1 MLAIL
6 LAATLSTTSH
16 STFFT
21 LPEWMPETVNY
32 VDTPGS
38 HDWFVDSGSN
48 IVETTVA
55 SLVPTGSWHILAYR
69 LPETPLNDWYEI
81 PYAPGPT
88 FDPLSSTWCVTN
100 SVEEEGSIVEPE
112 HIYGS
117 SVSTNLSGWTSIFDY
132 GDPVGVATN
141 RYKAWRAA
149 EFQTNVIRTAIM
161 RGVCPV
167 SRISTDELA
176 ALNAAFE
183 GYYERGFFIGEGFS
197 PTGANLRAWQHS
209 NPAAFAYAPTNRIIN
224 TRRFVEAQNLDS
236 LAAALTNTVG
246 FIADLSAS
254 AYSPDRSKTRL
265 FTSLD
270 SSGWSLPFPEFD
282 WTDNP
287 IAAADWRNVLRSFS
301 LVDCSPYFTD
311 AGLLDESIAYDC
323 FRDFNDAS
331 FRTALD
337 RDIKYQDG
345 VNGGNSLALSNLVIS
360 AYEVVDENGCATSD
374 MITNA
379 TRRLY
384 PHQLAAADQ
393 IIGLVDRSFSSA
405 PDRVSIAK
413 IDRHWGYSCSY
424 TNTATVHVSGEAG
437 RYTVDWSSFEP
448 NFVPGDVAYNAY
460 SNTNAAE
467 KIAVRFGGIASNG
480 VAQVVA
486 GPATFVCGRMTRDR
500 MLAANKTRCFRIT
513 SRVPDFFEGYHVTLV
528 FPGGGSGNPLH
539 MAGHFTL
546 AGVEYNV
553 STTSDDGGEA
563 IWWQTGLFD
572 EDVHVPIT
580 IKCGRSTHLTTPYL
594 DSSVYPDLLGANG
607 YATSPGRL
615 GLATHRVRSACL
627 SYVGNVFA
635 GAFSSDQNYDDPVSF
650 STPGLAYDTASRV
663 HSASSSLFETHAE
676 RAVAITSGRV
686 EMEREALR
694 LLGLENMTDPSSLLY
709 FDPAL
714 LEGVRLGSFSGEASE
729 NFVIDGE
736 IRYTNM
742 LIVREGRDFYIVP
755 EPTTEVYLDG
765 EIFDEVLTTGG
776 ANCIY
781 SVLDDSDLIDMG
793 GYMFPSAADCLGHV
807 VTDVIW
813 NWQTL
818 KGDNQ

>member
-21 LPEWMPETVNY
+21 LPEWMPETVNF

-81 PYAPGPT
+81 DYAPAPT

-132 GDPVGVATN
+132 GAPVGVATN

-167 SRISTDELA
+167 ERITSTSLA

-209 NPAAFAYAPTNRIIN
+209 NPSAFAYSPTNRIIN
-224 TRRFVEAQNLDS
+224 TRRFGEAQNIFS
-236 LAAALTNTVG
+236 LADALTNTVG

-254 AYSPDRSKTRL
+254 AYSPDRAKTRL
-265 FTSLD
+265 FTSRD

-337 RDIKYQDG
+337 RDLKYQDG
-345 VNGGNSLALSNLVIS
+345 TNGGNSLALSNIVIS

-405 PDRVSIAK
+405 PDRVSCAS
-413 IDRHWGYSCSY
+413 IDTIFGHTCTY
-424 TNTATVHVSGEAG
+424 TNTTSVHVSGLAG
-437 RYTVDWSSFEP
+437 RYTADWSSFNP
-448 NFVPGDVAYNAY
+448 IFVPGQDFATASSSTNVAN
-460 SNTNAAE
+460 
-467 KIAVRFGGIASNG
+467 KIAVRFSGISSNG
-480 VAQVVA
+480 LAQVSA
-486 GPATFVCGRMTRDR
+486 NTGTFIAGRMTEAR
-500 MLAANKTRCFRIT
+500 MCPQAHLFYCR
-513 SRVPDFFEGYHVTLV
+513 SSDEVDMSEPVTV
-528 FPGGGSGNPLH
+528 IFPYGGSGNPLH
-539 MAGHFTL
+539 LVGYFKDAQEREFS
-546 AGVEYNV
+546 VE
-553 STTSDDGGEA
+553 SSSITEEG
-563 IWWQTGLFD
+563 IWWETGD
-572 EDVHVPIT
+572 VEIDVHVPLT
-580 IKCGRSTHLTTPYL
+580 IALGRSTHIITPYL
-594 DSSVYPDLLGANG
+594 DSTVYPDLLGANG
-607 YATSPGRL
+607 YTASPGRL
-615 GLATHRVRSACL
+615 GLASNRVRSAAL
-627 SYVGNVFA
+627 SYIGNIFA
-635 GAFSSDQNYDDPVSF
+635 GSFTSAQNYEDAISF
-650 STPGLAYDTASRV
+650 STPGLIRSTASRV
-663 HSASSSLFETHAE
+663 HSASAPSIFNSQYE
-676 RAVAITSGRV
+676 RAVSMTLGRT
-686 EMEREALR
+686 EMEREARR
-694 LLGLENMTDPSSLLY
+694 LLGLENINIDHLLQFDPS
-709 FDPAL
+709 L
-714 LEGVRLGSFSGEASE
+714 LEGVTLESFGGNVTALFLIE
-729 NFVIDGE
+729 GE
-736 IRYTNM
+736 IKYTNM
-742 LIVREGRDFYIVP
+742 TIDQEDDYTYSLIPSEDTRVYLNDLPI
-755 EPTTEVYLDG
+755 TEVFAPGGVTCTYS
-765 EIFDEVLTTGG
+765 IKDESDHIDFGP
-776 ANCIY
+776 
-781 SVLDDSDLIDMG
+781 DSF
-793 GYMFPSAADCLGHV
+793 MFPSAADCLGHV